1 MGADEGEL
9 FREEVA
15 LFAEHFLD
23 LAHGRIVGAEGDDPG
38 DRLALRRAVVGLAG
52 KDEDVAGV
60 LSFIGM
66 QIADLSFAAEGA
78 DELRVS
84 ARKDGQNFSFVVRA
98 AAHGD
103 TKHRVAV
110 EGVLDGAAGDE
121 EIGRAVFGDDEAE
134 AAFVARERAF
144 LCAELFGGAVAVTA
158 VRKQLAFADEGA
170 QNVAKP
176 QALLSSELQALCDL
190 LIGEK
195 GEGAVLDFL

>member
-9 FREEVA
+9 FRKEVA

-84 ARKDGQNFSFVVRA
+84 A
-98 AAHGD
+98 
-103 TKHRVAV
+103 
-110 EGVLDGAAGDE
+110 
-121 EIGRAVFGDDEAE
+121 
-134 AAFVARERAF
+134 
-144 LCAELFGGAVAVTA
+144 
-158 VRKQLAFADEGA
+158 
-170 QNVAKP
+170 
-176 QALLSSELQALCDL
+176 
-190 LIGEK
+190 
-195 GEGAVLDFL
+195 